1 MSKRNGD
8 RSRSNAQR
16 RHKAKLRARR
26 RELLPGRTQPFQKV
40 TAIDSKK
47 KDSDEAKVDRL

>member
-1 MSKRNGD
+1 MSHRNGD

-26 RELLPGRTQPFQKV
+26 RELLTSPTQPAKKV
-40 TAIDSKK
+40 VAIDGKK
-47 KDSDEAKVDRL
+47 TTDAAKAERL

>member
-26 RELLPGRTQPFQKV
+26 RELLPGRKKRLDNV
-40 TAIDSKK
+40 AAIDGKK
-47 KDSDEAKVDRL
+47 TKDATKAERL